1 MEPKPK
7 IDWLLIKVRYEAGES
22 YGAISRSLGGR
33 PTKQAIGQ
41 KALRDKWER
50 VNPGETLKR
59 LPVKSSAWELL
70 KPEQQ
75 LVIQAF
81 ALGARTVEEAAAR
94 ACVSQSTIQRWK
106 KDDDFGRLCQAA
118 RLQARDELVSK
129 VKDFG
134 SREWRPNAWL
144 LERLWKDEFSAAQQ
158 VVHGN
163 TFNVLGSINL
173 GIDRGLTID
182 AEAREIGDAEVLPAT

>member
-1 MEPKPK
+1 MNKEK
-7 IDWLLIKVRYEAGES
+7 IDWLLIKVRYEAGEAL
-22 YGAISRSLGGR
+22 GAISRSLNGR

-41 KALRDKWER
+41 KAKRDGWER

-75 LVIQAF
+75 LVIEAF
-81 ALGARTVEEAAAR
+81 ALGARTIEEAAGR
-94 ACVSQSTIQRWK
+94 ACVDQSTVQRWK
-106 KDDDFGRLCQAA
+106 KDEDFARLCQAA
-118 RLQARDELVSK
+118 RLQARDQLVSK

-134 SREWRPNAWL
+134 AREWRPNAWL
-144 LERLWKDEFSAAQQ
+144 LERLWKDEFGATQQ
-158 VVHGN
+158 IVHGN

-173 GIDRGLTID
+173 GIERGMTID
-182 AEAREIGDAEVLPAT
+182 AEAQEIPNTQALPSL

>member
-1 MEPKPK
+1 MTDK
-7 IDWLLIKVRYEAGES
+7 IDWPVIKVRYQSGES
-22 YGAISRSLGGR
+22 LGQISRSLDGR

-41 KALRDKWER
+41 RAKREGWER
-50 VNPGETLKR
+50 IEPAETLKR

-75 LVIQAF
+75 LVIEAF
-81 ALGARTVEEAAAR
+81 ALGARTIEEAAAR

-106 KDDDFGRLCQAA
+106 KDEDFGRLCQAA

-134 SREWRPNAWL
+134 SHEWRPNAWL
-144 LERLWKDEFSAAQQ
+144 LERLWKDEFGATQA

-173 GIDRGLTID
+173 GIDRGITID
-182 AEAREIGDAEVLPAT
+182 AQPEDLEPLPSP